1 MVKREE
7 NNRFPRRASF
17 ETPCHVD
24 SLCTTG
30 ERKEREEEEG
40 ILFHPLPLSSLIPR
54 SSFYHLLGLSA
65 FFPLSLSQL
74 TLSSC
79 FLTRG
84 KKLLLTRRYPSPIL
98 GREEPPPPPALL
110 SSLSLSLS
118 LLPRLLSARVLLLC
132 RMYIREAMEVPRG
145 QPIAP
150 GRTLQ
155 PRASAAD

>member
-17 ETPCHVD
+17 ETPLPRR
-24 SLCTTG
+24 LCTTG
-30 ERKEREEEEG
+30 ERGERRRRRNSFPPSSS
-40 ILFHPLPLSSLIPR
+40 IFSHSTLVFLPSSRPFCFFSSLFLSTYSVELLPNERQETSSYPTISFPHLGPR
-54 SSFYHLLGLSA
+54 RA
-65 FFPLSLSQL
+65 
-74 TLSSC
+74 
-79 FLTRG
+79 
-84 KKLLLTRRYPSPIL
+84 
-98 GREEPPPPPALL
+98 PPPPALL
-110 SSLSLSLS
+110 SSLSLS

>member
-17 ETPCHVD
+17 EPPCHVD
-24 SLCTTG
+24 SAPPVRGC
-30 ERKEREEEEG
+30 REERGEKKKE
-40 ILFHPLPLSSLIPR
+40 FFSS
-54 SSFYHLLGLSA
+54 SSIFSHSTLVFPPSSRPFC
-65 FFPLSLSQL
+65 FFPLSLSTYSVELLPNERQE
-74 TLSSC
+74 SSYPTIS
-79 FLTRG
+79 FPHLGPRRAPSATRASFF
-84 KKLLLTRRYPSPIL
+84 P
-98 GREEPPPPPALL
+98 
-110 SSLSLSLS
+110 LSLFLS

-145 QPIAP
+145 QPIAS

>member
-17 ETPCHVD
+17 ETPLPRR
-24 SLCTTG
+24 LCTTG
-30 ERKEREEEEG
+30 ERGERRRRRNSFPPSSS
-40 ILFHPLPLSSLIPR
+40 IFSHSTLVFLPSSRPFCFFSSLFLSTYSVELLPNERQETSSYPTISFPHLGPR
-54 SSFYHLLGLSA
+54 RAPSATRTSF
-65 FFPLSLSQL
+65 F
-74 TLSSC
+74 
-79 FLTRG
+79 
-84 KKLLLTRRYPSPIL
+84 
-98 GREEPPPPPALL
+98 
-110 SSLSLSLS
+110 SLSLSLS

>member
-17 ETPCHVD
+17 ETPLPRR
-24 SLCTTG
+24 LCTTG
-30 ERKEREEEEG
+30 ERGERRRRRNSFPPSSS
-40 ILFHPLPLSSLIPR
+40 IFSHSTLVFLPSSRPFCFF
-54 SSFYHLLGLSA
+54 SS
-65 FFPLSLSQL
+65 LSLSQL

-98 GREEPPPPPALL
+98 GREEPLRHPHFFP
-110 SSLSLSLS
+110 LSLS

>member
-17 ETPCHVD
+17 ETPLPRR
-24 SLCTTG
+24 LCTTG
-30 ERKEREEEEG
+30 ERGERRRRRNSFPPSSS
-40 ILFHPLPLSSLIPR
+40 IFSHSTLVFLPSSRPFCFF
-54 SSFYHLLGLSA
+54 SS
-65 FFPLSLSQL
+65 LSLSTYSVELLPNERQE
-74 TLSSC
+74 TSSYPTIS
-79 FLTRG
+79 FPHLG
-84 KKLLLTRRYPSPIL
+84 PRRA
-98 GREEPPPPPALL
+98 PPPPALL
-110 SSLSLSLS
+110 SSLSLS